1 MRIKI
6 SVIDSKDLDNINIQD
21 VTFLNRC
28 DGGLPKLYFNC
39 HKKFEYLF
47 KNKTVIFHDKNG
59 REFFRSSQ
67 IKPVFRYYESDLR
80 LNKVEFSVNAIEF
93 KRYGLLSKT
102 YLRKILRGC
111 CNAKVA
117 PLEDP
122 TETYDE
128 PKKFSKKE
136 IRRIVRSMY
145 LQKSRTFKSKFY
157 LSIVDKFK
165 RIMRIFAPIYNQLCQ
180 KFIANKI
187 DSTAPT

>member
-21 VTFLNRC
+21 VTFLNRY
-28 DGGLPKLYFNC
+28 DGGLPKIYFNC

-47 KNKTVIFHDKNG
+47 KNKTVVFHDKKG

-93 KRYGLLSKT
+93 KKYGLLSKT

-111 CNAKVA
+111 CNANVA
-117 PLEDP
+117 PIEDSH
-122 TETYDE
+122 ETYDE
-128 PKKFSKKE
+128 PKKFSKE
-136 IRRIVRSMY
+136 EVRRLVRSMY
-145 LQKSRTFKSKFY
+145 LQKSRTFKSIFY
-157 LSIVDKFK
+157 LLIADKFK
-165 RIMRIFAPIYNQLCQ
+165 RIMRTFGTTYNQSCQ

-187 DSTAPT
+187 NSTAPT